1 MPNPNLKKKGILKSF
16 ALKDLILIAM
26 LTALSIAIKV
36 IAGSLIRMVTGPLGI
51 PGGALAG
58 GFYMLWLPLAIV
70 LVQRRGAAL
79 VVAALQTLIMITT
92 GAPGSH
98 GAWTILTYILPALPV
113 EAVFFFRK
121 KGYNMLHFMLAC
133 CLANITGTFLSSQLL
148 FRISLYPLLFTL
160 LAAAFSGAGGGIIA
174 YFAYTKAVST
184 GIIKLRAATDTAAQT
199 PPPSIT
205 DTHNANNNAFI
216 TNDIISIKT
225 DNKDAS
231 NIDNA
236 SNDINNND
244 NCNSNICDTS
254 DIAYLTSQKGGDTD
268 DAKTS

>member
-1 MPNPNLKKKGILKSF
+1 MPKLLPKKKGILKYF
-16 ALKDLILIAM
+16 ALQDLILIAM

-36 IAGSLIRMVTGPLGI
+36 IAGTLIRMVTGPLGI

-92 GAPGSH
+92 GAPGNH
-98 GAWTILTYILPALPV
+98 GVWTLLTYILPALPV
-113 EAVFFFRK
+113 EAVFFLRK
-121 KGYNMLHFMLAC
+121 KGYNMLHFLLAC
-133 CLANITGTFLSSQLL
+133 CLANITGTFLSSWLL

-174 YFAYTKAVST
+174 YFAYNKALST
-184 GIIKLRAATDTAAQT
+184 GIIKLRTAINTAVQKDPCGNIIGTHGINTDIITASDTAG
-199 PPPSIT
+199 T
-205 DTHNANNNAFI
+205 DIGI
-216 TNDIISIKT
+216 TNIG
-225 DNKDAS
+225 

-236 SNDINNND
+236 NLKD
-244 NCNSNICDTS
+244 NCNSTICVSKNIAKENDK
-254 DIAYLTSQKGGDTD
+254 KGGDTD
-268 DAKTS
+268 EAKTS